1 METID
6 TKWRKS
12 TYSGNGGADCVEV
25 ADAARVVLVRDTTQK
40 GDPHRLT
47 LRVPIAAWRRFAND
61 IKQAQ

>member
-25 ADAARVVLVRDTTQK
+25 ADAARVVLVRDTK
-40 GDPHRLT
+40 DRGGAVLS
-47 LRVPIAAWRRFAND
+47 VPVEAWRRFTAT
-61 IKQAQ
+61 IR